1 MRMTRIVLVSGA
13 SLVFAAALAAPGGAQ
28 DAGDDE
34 STTETSISYAAESDS
49 AGVQLAITPP
59 GATTPAAGVFGA
71 ATESSVSSDG
81 PSAKGKAD
89 ALAVLTQSPVTA
101 TTEAPPDDEKNATS
115 PVPAITIPSVGSIA
129 ALQGTATS
137 KSEAEDEN
145 PSTTN
150 TGTFGAL
157 SANLNTLPAIPGLGA
172 VSAGVNVTQMKTSS
186 EAAAP
191 NAADVSAA
199 AVSDGVV
206 ISADLDI
213 ELLQNVCSAITVPQL
228 QQACNTLTSQGQL
241 LSVTVGP
248 SNVSCAWDGKEA
260 DCEGEASTA
269 TINIAGTVQT
279 VDPNQTVTI
288 PDADPFLVRVRAGS
302 FNETVEGGTGSAIS
316 SGISVELI
324 GQTRAN
330 PGLVTL
336 AVGQTTAGVNGEVE
350 TRDIIAR
357 TGGTLLPLLFG
368 GSALVMAGYGLRR
381 YLKQR

>member
-1 MRMTRIVLVSGA
+1 
-13 SLVFAAALAAPGGAQ
+13 
-28 DAGDDE
+28 
-34 STTETSISYAAESDS
+34 
-49 AGVQLAITPP
+49 
-59 GATTPAAGVFGA
+59 
-71 ATESSVSSDG
+71 SSDG
-81 PSAKGKAD
+81 PGAAGKAD

-101 TTEAPPDDEKNATS
+101 TTEAPPDDTKEATS
-115 PVPAITIPSVGSIA
+115 PVPAIAIPSVGSIA

-137 KSEAEDEN
+137 TSEAEDEN

-172 VSAGVNVTQMKTSS
+172 VSAGLTVAQMKSTS

-191 NAADVSAA
+191 KETEVSASSA
-199 AVSDGVV
+199 SDGVV

-213 ELLQNVCSAITVPQL
+213 ELLQQVCSAIPVPQL

-248 SNVSCAWDGKEA
+248 SNVACSWNGKEA

-269 TINIAGTVQT
+269 TINLGGTIQT

-302 FNETVEGGTGSAIS
+302 FNETVEGNTGSAIS

-324 GQTRAN
+324 GQTRAA
-330 PGLVTL
+330 PGLITL
-336 AVGQTTAGVNGEVE
+336 AVGQSTAGVNGEVE
-350 TRDIIAR
+350 FDRDVIAR
-357 TGGTLLPLLFG
+357 TGGSLLPVFVG

-381 YLKQR
+381 YLKNR